1 MKQYILKTENHPLK
15 TSIDYKKELNEQQ
28 YAAVTAVNG
37 PLLVLAGAGSG
48 KTRTLTYRV
57 SYLIERGVN
66 PSQILIVTFTT
77 RASREMLQRVEM
89 LLSGEIKGIWGG
101 TFHHVG
107 NLILRKYAKAL
118 GYEPNFTILDEEDCK
133 DLLSDCIVGAGIDT
147 KAIRFPKAGIL
158 EDIGSLSVN
167 CEKEIADTIME
178 QYPYCEEI
186 IPEIE
191 KALKTYKEKKQKAN
205 LMDFDD
211 LLLNWHRL
219 LKEQPK
225 IKERLTTQFQHILVD
240 EFQDTNKLQSDIID
254 EVTSH
259 YKNLM
264 VVGDDAQSIYSFR
277 GAEFRN
283 ILEFKERYPD
293 VQMFKLETNYRSTPQ
308 ILHLSNESI
317 KHNIHQFPKELHS
330 IKSSGPIPVVVPL
343 NSAHQQAEFVSQ
355 RIVELVDEGY
365 SLNEIAVLYRAHY
378 HSVELQMELTKRNIP
393 FEIRSG
399 LRFFE
404 QAHIKD
410 VIVHLKFV
418 PNPFD
423 EFSCKRILKL
433 NVGIGSKTASTIWDE
448 ISKAANPLSGL
459 ISDKIYHLLPRGAKE
474 AWPEF
479 YRRMERLSIPSV
491 QENPAEM
498 IRIIMEESY
507 TKYLQAAFTNYYD
520 RAGDLEELSNFA
532 VQYDSLNKFLS
543 EIALQDGIKAEEV
556 LVGDVGEKQAATL
569 TTVHRAKGL
578 EWKVVF
584 IIWAAGGNFP
594 ISRKYG
600 NDNAIEEE
608 SRLFY
613 VAATRAKTDLYITYP
628 ILTTRYNVGNVILKP
643 SEFLQ
648 ELPKDCYE
656 KWQIAVSQEEF

>member
-1 MKQYILKTENHPLK
+1 MKQYILKTEKHPIK
-15 TSIDYKKELNEQQ
+15 PSIDYKKELNEQQ
-28 YAAVTAVNG
+28 YAAVTAGDG

-57 SYLIERGVN
+57 SYLIEKGVN
-66 PSQILIVTFTT
+66 PSQILIVTFTN

-118 GYEPNFTILDEEDCK
+118 GYESNFTILDNEDSK
-133 DLLSDCIVGAGIDT
+133 DLLSDCIVESGIDT
-147 KAIRFPKAGIL
+147 KAVRFPKTGIL
-158 EDIGSLSVN
+158 ENIESLSVN
-167 CEKEIADTIME
+167 CEKEIADIILE
-178 QYPYCEEI
+178 QYPYLEELTH
-186 IPEIE
+186 EIE
-191 KALKTYKEKKQKAN
+191 KVLRIYKEKKQKAN

-254 EVTSH
+254 EMASH
-259 YKNLM
+259 YNNLM

-293 VQMFKLETNYRSTPQ
+293 AQIFKLETNYRSTPQ
-308 ILHLSNESI
+308 ILHLANESI
-317 KHNIHQFPKELHS
+317 SHNIHQFPKELHS
-330 IKSSGPIPVVVPL
+330 IKSNGPIPVVVPL
-343 NSAHQQAEFVSQ
+343 NNAHQQAEFVSQ

-410 VIVHLKFV
+410 VIAHLKFV
-418 PNPFD
+418 HNPFD
-423 EFSCKRILKL
+423 ELSCKRILKL
-433 NVGIGSKTASTIWDE
+433 NVGVGSKTASNIWDE
-448 ISKAANPLSGL
+448 ISKTSNPLSAL

-479 YRRMERLSIPSV
+479 YRRMERLFIPSV

-543 EIALQDGIKAEEV
+543 EIALQEGIKAEEI
-556 LVGDVGEKQAATL
+556 LAGDVGEKQAVTL

-584 IIWAAGGNFP
+584 IIWAAEGNFP
-594 ISRKYG
+594 ISRSYG
-600 NDNAIEEE
+600 NEDAMEEE
-608 SRLFY
+608 RRLFY
-613 VAATRAKTDLYITYP
+613 VAATRAKTDLYISYP
-628 ILTTRYNVGNVILKP
+628 ILTTRYNVGNIILKP

-656 KWQIAVSQEEF
+656 KWQIAVSHEEF

>member
-1 MKQYILKTENHPLK
+1 MKQYILKTEKHPLK

-28 YAAVTAVNG
+28 YAAVTAGDG

-57 SYLIERGVN
+57 AYLIENGIDLSR
-66 PSQILIVTFTT
+66 ILIVTFTN
-77 RASREMLQRVEM
+77 RAAREMLQRVEM
-89 LLSGEIKGIWGG
+89 LLTGELKGIWGG
-101 TFHHVG
+101 TFHHIG
-107 NLILRKYAKAL
+107 NMVLRKYAKAI
-118 GYEPNFTILDEEDCK
+118 GYESNFTILDNEDAK
-133 DLLSDCIVGAGIDT
+133 DLISDCIVESGIDT
-147 KAIRFPKAGIL
+147 KTVRFPKAGIL

-167 CEKEIADTIME
+167 CEKEIADTILE
-178 QYPYCEEI
+178 QYPYFEEI

-191 KALKTYKEKKQKAN
+191 KALKNYKAKKAKAN

-219 LKEQPK
+219 LKEEPK
-225 IKERLTTQFQHILVD
+225 IKEHLSMLFQHILVD

-254 EVTSH
+254 EMAGH
-259 YKNLM
+259 HKNLM

-277 GAEFRN
+277 GAEFKN

-293 VQMFKLETNYRSTPQ
+293 AKVFKLETNYRSTPQ
-308 ILHLSNESI
+308 ILHLANESI
-317 KHNIHQFPKELHS
+317 KHNLRQFPKELHS
-330 IKSSGPIPVVVPL
+330 IKSNGTLPAVIPL
-343 NSAHQQAEFVSQ
+343 NSAHQQAEFVAQ

-365 SLNEIAVLYRAHY
+365 SLNEIAILYRAHY

-410 VIVHLKFV
+410 VIAHLRFVH
-418 PNPFD
+418 NQFD
-423 EFSCKRILKL
+423 ELSAKRILKL
-433 NVGIGSKTASTIWDE
+433 NVGIGSKTASNIWDE
-448 ISKAANPLSGL
+448 ISKTANPLSAL

-479 YRRMERLSIPSV
+479 YRRMERLSHPSI

-498 IRIIMEESY
+498 IRTVIEEGYS
-507 TKYLQAAFTNYYD
+507 KYLQAAYTNYYD

-532 VQYDSLNKFLS
+532 IQYDSLNKFLS
-543 EIALQDGIKAEEV
+543 EIALQEGIKAEEI
-556 LVGDVGEKQAATL
+556 LVGDIGEKQAVTL

-584 IIWAAGGNFP
+584 IIWAAEGNFP
-594 ISRKYG
+594 ISRSYG
-600 NDNAIEEE
+600 NEDAMEEE
-608 SRLFY
+608 RRLFY

-628 ILTTRYNVGNVILKP
+628 ILTTRYNVGSVILKP
-643 SEFLQ
+643 SEFIQ
-648 ELPKDCYE
+648 ELPKDSYE
-656 KWQIAVSQEEF
+656 KWQIAVSHEEL

>member
-1 MKQYILKTENHPLK
+1 MKQYILKTEKHPIK
-15 TSIDYKKELNEQQ
+15 TSIDYMKELNEQQ
-28 YAAVTAVNG
+28 YAAVTAGDG
-37 PLLVLAGAGSG
+37 PILVLAGAGSG

-66 PSQILIVTFTT
+66 PSQILIVTFTN

-89 LLSGEIKGIWGG
+89 LISGEIKGIWGG

-118 GYEPNFTILDEEDCK
+118 GYESNFTILDNEDAK
-133 DLLSDCIVGAGIDT
+133 DLISDCIVESGIDT

-167 CEKEIADTIME
+167 CEKEITDTISG
-178 QYPYCEEI
+178 QYPYLEELTS
-186 IPEIE
+186 EIE
-191 KALKTYKEKKQKAN
+191 KVLKTYKERKLKAN

-225 IKERLTTQFQHILVD
+225 IKERLAMQFLHILVD

-254 EVTSH
+254 EMAS
-259 YKNLM
+259 YNKNLM

-293 VQMFKLETNYRSTPQ
+293 VQIFKLETNYRSTPQ

-317 KHNIHQFPKELHS
+317 KHNIHQFPKDLHS
-330 IKSSGPIPVVVPL
+330 IKSNGALPAVIPL
-343 NSAHQQAEFVSQ
+343 NNAHQQAEFVSQ

-410 VIVHLKFV
+410 VIAHLKFV
-418 PNPFD
+418 HNPFD
-423 EFSCKRILKL
+423 ELSCKRILKL
-433 NVGIGSKTASTIWDE
+433 NVGIGSKTASNIWDE
-448 ISKAANPLSGL
+448 ISKTSNPLSAL

-474 AWPEF
+474 VWPEF
-479 YRRMERLSIPSV
+479 YRRIERLSNPSV
-491 QENPAEM
+491 QESPAEM

-507 TKYLQAAFTNYYD
+507 TKYLQAAYTNYYD

-543 EIALQDGIKAEEV
+543 EIALQEGIKAEEI
-556 LVGDVGEKQAATL
+556 LAGDVGEKQAVTL

-584 IIWAAGGNFP
+584 IIWAAEGNFP
-594 ISRKYG
+594 ISRSYG
-600 NDNAIEEE
+600 NEDAMEEE
-608 SRLFY
+608 RRLFY
-613 VAATRAKTDLYITYP
+613 VAATRAKTDLYISYP
-628 ILTTRYNVGNVILKP
+628 ILTTRHNVGNVILKP
-643 SEFLQ
+643 SEFIQ

-656 KWQIAVSQEEF
+656 KWQIAVGQEEF